1 MKNGY
6 IQCIHART
14 NVLGACDWG
23 VDYEGN
29 VVGGCE
35 VETPKPTHEIIA
47 VPAPTHANTAPEPE
61 CCRAKV
67 FTPELKSMYDNLCR
81 KKSYVQCYHSSLDTT
96 QGACKW
102 GIDTEGNHVDGCVV
116 QTPKPTPAVTAP
128 VTAPVP
134 QCCRAAVFTPETKN
148 MYDNLCRNKSYVQCY
163 HSSLDTTMGA
173 CKWGVDTEGNQV
185 DGCNVQTPVTTPT
198 TLKPTPSTCAP
209 LKNCVVKGGE
219 KVFGWVNAGGRKK
232 ASSACACAEHCEQM
246 GGTEAKYHVKR
257 QICKCWKQSSSIE
270 LKSEPFDANRKH
282 GGNAGG
288 KTECVKMAGSVAE
301 GTEEKTPSP
310 TNEPTSAPTNEPT
323 NAPTKSPTNE
333 PTSAPTK
340 SPTNDPTSSP
350 TKSPTYKPTRTPTAI
365 VTKKPTLSAEECE
378 KKKQAFL
385 NGPMAT
391 WCNWQETYC
400 RVQCA

>member
-96 QGACKW
+96 QGACHW

-173 CKWGVDTEGNQV
+173 CKWGIDTEGNQV

-198 TLKPTPSTCAP
+198 IPKPTPSTCAP

-232 ASSACACAEHCEQM
+232 AA
-246 GGTEAKYHVKR
+246 
-257 QICKCWKQSSSIE
+257 SIE

-301 GTEEKTPSP
+301 VTEEETPTP

-340 SPTNDPTSSP
+340 SPTNDPTSAP
-350 TKSPTYKPTRTPTAI
+350 TKSPTNKPTR
-365 VTKKPTLSAEECE
+365 SAEECE

-400 RVQCA
+400 